1 MYNSKTTT
9 TLLIA
14 LVLTVST
21 TAARLPLL
29 QDEQTNGHDVQARC
43 KLRRSFED
51 ERVCKGPLL
60 ILLASET
67 AVVVHCSHILGLFIV
82 LGWGEGWKGVVWC

>member
-1 MYNSKTTT
+1 MYSSKTTT

-43 KLRRSFED
+43 KLRRSFGD
-51 ERVCKGPLL
+51 EMVCEGPLV

-67 AVVVHCSHILGLFIV
+67 AVAVHCSRIRGVSTV
-82 LGWGEGWKGVVWC
+82 LR

>member
-1 MYNSKTTT
+1 
-9 TLLIA
+9 
-14 LVLTVST
+14 
-21 TAARLPLL
+21 
-29 QDEQTNGHDVQARC
+29 VQARC

-67 AVVVHCSHILGLFIV
+67 AVVVHCSHILGLFMV
-82 LGWGEGWKGVVWC
+82 LRWGEGWKGAVWC